1 MLLNCNTRVKNSRHD
16 AKKIRRMGRVP
27 GVLYGENLTNLLF
40 EISEM
45 DLAREFSQEGEHGV
59 LDVNLN
65 GQSHRA
71 LIKEVQ
77 KDPVTHKIIHIDLED
92 INANKLIQTE
102 VPIHFINEDKVT
114 QNGGILQK
122 EKGSVKI
129 QCVADKLPRYIDVDL
144 KNLTFGRTYKI
155 ADIEL
160 AGEITFVEDM
170 QTVIAA
176 VTGGNTSDVTVDN
189 DINNVPVEI
198 E

>member
-27 GVLYGENLTNLLF
+27 GVLYGEHLTNLLF

>member
-1 MLLNCNTRVKNSRHD
+1 MLLNCNTRVKNNRHD

-27 GVLYGENLTNLLF
+27 GVLYGEHLTNLLF